1 MHSLCSR
8 IKYTATSTGFTFVTV
23 TYTNIEGVHLKEKRL
38 KEEPMTGELFL
49 CDDNLWRTKEEKE
62 TWDKSMGFTQEGE

>member
-1 MHSLCSR
+1 M
-8 IKYTATSTGFTFVTV
+8 TV